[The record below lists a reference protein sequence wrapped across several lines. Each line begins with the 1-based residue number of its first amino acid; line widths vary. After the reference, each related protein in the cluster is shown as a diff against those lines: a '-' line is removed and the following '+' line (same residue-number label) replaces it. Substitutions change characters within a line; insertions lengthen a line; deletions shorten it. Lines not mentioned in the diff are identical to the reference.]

1 VHPVIQSA
9 VAAQHVKDML
19 DRAAQENRVREARRS
34 RPGRRWR
41 RHAGVAATSVA
52 PTPAAATPV
61 AAKPVA
67 AKPVAATPVAA
78 TPVAAMAGA
87 ANRGA
92 AATQCCPD

>member
-1 VHPVIQSA
+1 MHPVIQSA

-19 DRAAQENRVREARRS
+19 DQAAKENRVREARRS

-52 PTPAAATPV
+52 ATPAAATPV
-61 AAKPVA
+61 AA
-67 AKPVAATPVAA
+67 TPVAA
-78 TPVAAMAGA
+78 APVAAMAGA

-92 AATQCCPD
+92 VATQRRPD